1 VKKNKK
7 DKGKEESEAGGIVS
21 SATRDE
27 AQHNTGNTTV
37 KAQGKG
43 MTTTT
48 TTTRKE
54 DKED

>member
-1 VKKNKK
+1 MKKNKK
-7 DKGKEESEAGGIVS
+7 DKGKEEPEAGGIVS

-48 TTTRKE
+48 TTRKE
-54 DKED
+54 DNED